1 MFFYNLKETST
12 DKKLEIWLEEIKL
25 ILQTLIFLNFG
36 EINPNVTLILGI

>member
-12 DKKLEIWLEEIKL
+12 DKKLEIWLEKIRL

-36 EINPNVTLILGI
+36 EMNLNMTLILGI